1 MPQYFRTSTPMGDW
15 RSFKFTLDVSESWVN
30 GKLYL
35 VNETVGLLFMGD
47 IVYDP
52 TTGYP
57 IDPQVKEYGDE
68 CVLVYHIEKVMVNK
82 EAGSGLS
89 SFNPGDAIYWSG
101 TNGDD
106 VVSTWQSGYY
116 WIGVCTAAAGA
127 LATQV
132 EIDLKGD
139 KATQGVMPT

>member
-1 MPQYFRTSTPMGDW
+1 MPQFFRTTTPPGDW
-15 RSFKFTLDVSESWVN
+15 RTFKFTLDVSENWEN
-30 GKLYL
+30 GKLYM
-35 VNETVGLLFMGD
+35 VNEAVGLLFMGD
-47 IVYDP
+47 IKYNA

-57 IDPQVKEYGDE
+57 ETDQYLQYGE
-68 CVLVYHIEKVMVNK
+68 EGVLVYHIEKVMVNK

-101 TNGDD
+101 VNGAA

-116 WIGVCTAAAGA
+116 WIGICTAAAGA

-139 KATQGVMPT
+139 KATQGTMPT